1 MTKETFGNLGK
12 DERKKEKEI
21 HTRTHKPNDTAT
33 WPITYSV
40 SQSVSQEE
48 SLPVVCCGD

>member
-12 DERKKEKEI
+12 DEGKKEKEI
-21 HTRTHKPNDTAT
+21 HTRKTNDTAT

-40 SQSVSQEE
+40 SQSVSEEE